1 MDATVIAAMLKWPD
15 VPDVYGWLS
24 LTARG
29 EWRIKEQAIAHPGIR
44 EFIDRNYASDPRGC
58 WYFQNG
64 PQCVFVALQETPW
77 IYRIDASGALTTHTA
92 VAPGACRGA
101 ALLDD
106 GRMLLQS
113 ELGAGLVDDRDSA
126 WFLRCVTDRAGRPLN
141 EQGLNRWLDGRDEAW
156 LAPRRLG
163 LEGGAVPIERAA
175 RAALE
180 QRYGFVR
187 SPRP

>member
-64 PQCVFVALQETPW
+64 PQCVFVALQETPL

-156 LAPRRLG
+156 LAPRRLC
-163 LEGGAVPIERAA
+163 LEGGAVPIERAP

>member
-29 EWRIKEQAIAHPGIR
+29 EWRIKGQAIAHPGIR
-44 EFIDRNYASDPRGC
+44 EFIDRNYAADARGC

-64 PQCVFVALQETPW
+64 PQRVFVALQETPW
-77 IYRIDASGALTTHTA
+77 IYRVDVGGALTTHTA
-92 VAPGACRGA
+92 AVPTVSLAA

-106 GRMLLQS
+106 SRMLLHTD
-113 ELGAGLVDDRDSA
+113 LGAGMVDDRDSA
-126 WFLRCVTDRAGRPLN
+126 WFLRCVTDRAGRALN

-156 LAPRRLG
+156 LAPHQLG
-163 LEGGAVPIERAA
+163 LDGGAKHIERVA
-175 RAALE
+175 RATLE

-187 SPRP
+187 MPGP

>member
-29 EWRIKEQAIAHPGIR
+29 EWRMKEQAIAHSGIR
-44 EFIDRNYASDPRGC
+44 EFIDRNYASDARGC

-64 PQCVFVALQETPW
+64 PQRVFVGLQATPW
-77 IYRIDASGALTTHTA
+77 IYRIDVDGALSTHTA
-92 VAPGACRGA
+92 AAPSACLAA

-106 GRMLLQS
+106 GRMVLHT

-156 LAPRRLG
+156 LALRRLG
-163 LEGGAVPIERAA
+163 LDDGAVRIERAA
-175 RAALE
+175 RATLE
-180 QRYGFVR
+180 QRYGFIR
-187 SPRP
+187 TPRP